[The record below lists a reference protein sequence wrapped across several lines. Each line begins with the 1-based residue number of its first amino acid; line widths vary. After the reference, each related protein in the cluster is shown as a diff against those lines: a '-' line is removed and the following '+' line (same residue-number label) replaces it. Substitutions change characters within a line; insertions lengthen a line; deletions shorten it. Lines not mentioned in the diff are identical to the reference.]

1 VDGDLDGGN
10 DRLRGPCDRLWLG
23 AGATCQHGR

>member
-1 VDGDLDGGN
+1 VNSNLDRGN
-10 DRLRGPCDRLWLG
+10 DSLRGPCDRLWLG